1 MWTKGRVLVEVEVR
15 YRNNRFDIINNDI
28 SGLPLVDKIWAE
40 VWEVSEKNVES
51 DVQKIIDDWNKD
63 PEESPR
69 IMKIIRARKRV
80 GNNGWKDIEV
90 IK

>member
-1 MWTKGRVLVEVEVR
+1 MWSG
-15 YRNNRFDIINNDI
+15 FDIINNDI
-28 SGLPLVDKIWAE
+28 SGLPLVDKIWTE

-63 PEESPR
+63 PEECPR